1 MTLKESLVFSYLKHI
16 KKCKI
21 IQTNWVPKT
30 RDWDEEYDKAR
41 ELIRISKN
49 YFKNKYRVNIF
60 EHISPDDDIIRLS
73 SIDAFGISFNKDY
86 TQDIYGV
93 ICKMNE
99 NYKKVTIENILEE
112 IFIISI
118 YFVSYFNKV
127 NGNMIIMCPKLND
140 EIIREIGTY
149 YFDIKEI
156 FRQVNL
162 SFEVNILINE
172 KFQEEVISKL
182 EKVAFDI
189 DETDE
194 EIYLK
199 SLKLQKQLNYRNS
212 YIEESNNCVAKSI
225 KSGAEEE
232 TSSAIEIEGIKVKDL
247 EENNSE
253 YGKNDVKETNEK
265 KISKLDI
272 TIDEDINGI
281 LFDNI
286 NNIDDSSEN
295 HTTKYYMNNRNV
307 KTQLSVDDDS
317 ISKIIEERNRKLVE
331 NLLKNKKHED
341 GEIKD
346 KFEDIKIGELVKKE
360 FDRLFREEN
369 IPKGEIRKLQ
379 EYDYC
384 RETFGIDYPV
394 LKEVNMQHSLEE
406 QRRDENGN
414 AIYYGFIATIY
425 DKDYYICSVW
435 SEENR
440 KDFLRWMSFL
450 R

>member
-1 MTLKESLVFSYLKHI
+1 MTLKESLVFSYLRHI

-30 RDWDEEYDKAR
+30 KDWDEEYDKAL

-49 YFKNKYRVNIF
+49 YFKNKYRIDIF
-60 EHISPDDDIIRLS
+60 SKISSDDDIFKLYN
-73 SIDAFGISFNKDY
+73 IDAFGIAFNKDY

-93 ICKMNE
+93 TCKLNE
-99 NYKKVTIENILEE
+99 NYQKVTIENILEE
-112 IFIISI
+112 IFILSI

-127 NGNMIIMCPKLND
+127 NGNLIIMCPKLND
-140 EIIREIGTY
+140 EIIREIGIY

-162 SFEVNILINE
+162 SFEVSILINE
-172 KFQEEVISKL
+172 KFKEEVINRL
-182 EKVAFDI
+182 EKIAFDV
-189 DETDE
+189 DETE
-194 EIYLK
+194 EETYLK
-199 SLKLQKQLNYRNS
+199 SLKFQKQINYTN
-212 YIEESNNCVAKSI
+212 YDIEEKNDYAGKRI
-225 KSGAEEE
+225 KCEAGEE
-232 TSSAIEIEGIKVKDL
+232 TSSTIEIEGFKDL
-247 EENNSE
+247 EEKNYEHSE
-253 YGKNDVKETNEK
+253 QNVKETNE
-265 KISKLDI
+265 ISNLDI

-286 NNIDDSSEN
+286 NNIDDSREN

-307 KTQLSVDDDS
+307 KTQLSVDEDS

-331 NLLKNKKHED
+331 NLLKNKKHD
-341 GEIKD
+341 AGEAKD
-346 KFEDIKIGELVKKE
+346 KFDDIKIGELVKKE
-360 FDRLFREEN
+360 FDRLFREES

-384 RETFGIDYPV
+384 KEVFGIDYPV

-406 QRRDENGN
+406 QRRDGNGN

-425 DKDYYICSVW
+425 GKDYYICSVW

>member
-30 RDWDEEYDKAR
+30 KDWDEEYDKAK

-49 YFKNKYRVNIF
+49 YFKNKYRINIF
-60 EHISPDDDIIRLS
+60 KNISLDDDIIKLYNN
-73 SIDAFGISFNKDY
+73 IDAFGITFNKDY

-93 ICKMNE
+93 MCELNE
-99 NYKKVTIENILEE
+99 SYNEVNIENVLEK
-112 IFIISI
+112 IFIIST
-118 YFVSYFNKV
+118 YLVSYFNRI
-127 NGNMIIMCPKLND
+127 NGNIIIMCSKLND
-140 EIIREIGTY
+140 KNIREIGTY

-162 SFEVNILINE
+162 SFEVSILINE

-182 EKVAFDI
+182 EKVCLDI
-189 DETDE
+189 DETEE

-199 SLKLQKQLNYRNS
+199 SLKLQKQLNYKNND
-212 YIEESNNCVAKSI
+212 IEENNEYVEKKI
-225 KSGAEEE
+225 KSDAEEE
-232 TSSAIEIEGIKVKDL
+232 TSSTIEIEAVKPL
-247 EENNSE
+247 EEND
-253 YGKNDVKETNEK
+253 YGNIDHNVKETNK
-265 KISKLDI
+265 NKISKLDI

-286 NNIDDSSEN
+286 SNIDDNRES

-307 KTQLSVDDDS
+307 KTQLRVDDDS

-331 NLLKNKKHED
+331 NLLKNKKYEG

-346 KFEDIKIGELVKKE
+346 KYDDIKIGELVKKE
-360 FDRLFREEN
+360 FDRLFRDESV
-369 IPKGEIRKLQ
+369 PKGEIRKLQ

-384 RETFGIDYPV
+384 KEIFGIDYPV
-394 LKEVNMQHSLEE
+394 LKEVDMEYSLEE

-440 KDFLRWMSFL
+440 RDFLRWMSFL

>member
-1 MTLKESLVFSYLKHI
+1 
-16 KKCKI
+16 
-21 IQTNWVPKT
+21 
-30 RDWDEEYDKAR
+30 
-41 ELIRISKN
+41 
-49 YFKNKYRVNIF
+49 
-60 EHISPDDDIIRLS
+60 
-73 SIDAFGISFNKDY
+73 
-86 TQDIYGV
+86 
-93 ICKMNE
+93 
-99 NYKKVTIENILEE
+99 
-112 IFIISI
+112 
-118 YFVSYFNKV
+118 
-127 NGNMIIMCPKLND
+127 MCSKLND
-140 EIIREIGTY
+140 KIIREIGTY

-162 SFEVNILINE
+162 SFEVSILINE

-182 EKVAFDI
+182 EKVCLDI
-189 DETDE
+189 DETEE

-199 SLKLQKQLNYRNS
+199 SLKLQKQLNYKNND
-212 YIEESNNCVAKSI
+212 IEENNEYVEKKI
-225 KSGAEEE
+225 KSDAEEE
-232 TSSAIEIEGIKVKDL
+232 TSSTIEIEAVKPL
-247 EENNSE
+247 EEND
-253 YGKNDVKETNEK
+253 YGNIDHNVKETNK
-265 KISKLDI
+265 NKISKLDI

-286 NNIDDSSEN
+286 SNIDDNRES

-307 KTQLSVDDDS
+307 KTQLRVDDDS

-331 NLLKNKKHED
+331 NLLKNKKHEG

-346 KFEDIKIGELVKKE
+346 KYDDIKIGELVKKE
-360 FDRLFREEN
+360 FDRLFRDESV
-369 IPKGEIRKLQ
+369 PKGEIRKLQ

-384 RETFGIDYPV
+384 KEIFGIDYPV
-394 LKEVNMQHSLEE
+394 LKEVDMEYSLEE

-440 KDFLRWMSFL
+440 RDFLRWMSFL